1 MEAGDYHNPAL
12 LNLEKDSI
20 GKTPHSRT
28 PPSPIDDRK
37 LQRVFCNCLKRCL
50 DCEREALPKFRAFVV
65 VPCPGFLQIL
75 IGLWYPDDWE
85 SQDFLN
91 SPALTCSQG
100 MTSEGFCSC
109 RAMR

>member
-1 MEAGDYHNPAL
+1 MEAGHYHNPVL

-20 GKTPHSRT
+20 GKTSHSRT
-28 PPSPIDDRK
+28 LPSSIDERK
-37 LQRVFCNCLKRCL
+37 LQRVFCNCLKRCP
-50 DCEREALPKFRAFVV
+50 DCEREALPKRRAYVV
-65 VPCPGFLQIL
+65 VPCPRFLQIL
-75 IGLWYPDDWE
+75 IRLGYPDNRE
-85 SQDFLN
+85 SHGFLN